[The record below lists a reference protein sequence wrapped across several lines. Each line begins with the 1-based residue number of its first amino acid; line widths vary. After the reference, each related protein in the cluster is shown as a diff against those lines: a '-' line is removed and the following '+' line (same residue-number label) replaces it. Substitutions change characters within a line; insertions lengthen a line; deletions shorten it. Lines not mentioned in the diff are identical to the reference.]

1 MSSVFGSNSGAA
13 DRLADVYIASEGH
26 SAEIST
32 RGIKIGP
39 VLNFLLKATRYFI
52 HLRKMID

>member
-13 DRLADVYIASEGH
+13 DRLAAVYIASEGH
-26 SAEIST
+26 YTEIST
-32 RGIKIGP
+32 RGVKIGP

-52 HLRKMID
+52 HLKKK